1 MAAIPYLWYW
11 IMGGLVA
18 VFIATVAIFSER
30 SVTVFVENQ
39 SVSSEEEGSSEP
51 VKDES
56 VIDQKSDPVSETGEA
71 SEKIEDDVKSQEAEV
86 ITEKSTDKAASEEKV
101 IITLL
106 NLKRSELMMMERLLS
121 QVWLIQDLY

>member
-56 VIDQKSDPVSETGEA
+56 VIDQKSDTVSETSEA
-71 SEKIEDDVKSQEAEV
+71 NEKIDVDVK
-86 ITEKSTDKAASEEKV
+86 I
-101 IITLL
+101 
-106 NLKRSELMMMERLLS
+106 KRPRL
-121 QVWLIQDLY
+121 

>member
-1 MAAIPYLWYW
+1 
-11 IMGGLVA
+11 MGGLVA
-18 VFIATVAIFSER
+18 IFIATVAIFSER

-51 VKDES
+51 VKDNS

-71 SEKIEDDVKSQEAEV
+71 SEKIEDDVKSQEVEV
-86 ITEKSTDKAASEEKV
+86 ITEKSTDKRPLTKKSPS
-101 IITLL
+101 TLL
-106 NLKRSELMMMERLLS
+106 NLKRSELTMMERLLS

>member
-56 VIDQKSDPVSETGEA
+56 VIDQKNDPVS
-71 SEKIEDDVKSQEAEV
+71 D
-86 ITEKSTDKAASEEKV
+86 
-101 IITLL
+101 
-106 NLKRSELMMMERLLS
+106 R
-121 QVWLIQDLY
+121 

>member
-30 SVTVFVENQ
+30 NITEFTENQ
-39 SVSSEEEGSSEP
+39 SVSSKEEGSSEP

-56 VIDQKSDPVSETGEA
+56 VTDQKSDTVSETTKTK
-71 SEKIEDDVKSQEAEV
+71 EKISYNTFFPSK
-86 ITEKSTDKAASEEKV
+86 TT
-101 IITLL
+101 
-106 NLKRSELMMMERLLS
+106 
-121 QVWLIQDLY
+121 

>member
-39 SVSSEEEGSSEP
+39 SVSSEEEGSSEL

-71 SEKIEDDVKSQEAEV
+71 REKIED
-86 ITEKSTDKAASEEKV
+86 
-101 IITLL
+101 
-106 NLKRSELMMMERLLS
+106 LS
-121 QVWLIQDLY
+121 LIHI